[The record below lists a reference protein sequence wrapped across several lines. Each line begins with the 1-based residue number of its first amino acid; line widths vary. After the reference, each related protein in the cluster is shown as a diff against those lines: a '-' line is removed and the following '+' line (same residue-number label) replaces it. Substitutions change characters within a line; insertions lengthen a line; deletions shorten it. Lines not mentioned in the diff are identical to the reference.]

1 MELVPGSYRL
11 AHIHHNMPG
20 MLLAINKVLAEQ
32 AINIERQVLDTRGEI
47 GYAIYDI
54 NRPCDDALIRK
65 LGAIPHTIRFR
76 VAETPR
82 SLQLA

>member
-1 MELVPGSYRL
+1 
-11 AHIHHNMPG
+11 
-20 MLLAINKVLAEQ
+20 
-32 AINIERQVLDTRGEI
+32 VLDTRGEI

-54 NRPCDDALIRK
+54 NRPCDDVLIRR
-65 LGAIPHTIRFR
+65 LGEIPHTIRFR

>member
-1 MELVPGSYRL
+1 MRMRKTVCCVAAALAGCAGST
-11 AHIHHNMPG
+11 P
-20 MLLAINKVLAEQ
+20 
-32 AINIERQVLDTRGEI
+32 TRETTV